1 MESNT
6 PQNTESTQKPFKVSK
21 SVRLSEG
28 AHTGTV
34 VSVEFRTPPEH
45 KYNYTDLYIA
55 VDNWEF
61 DGDNGKE
68 LGQLKAG
75 VATNFTE
82 NAQLVQLMVAFGKQ
96 VKIDDEF
103 TEEEVKNVFVGK
115 KVKFV
120 VFDKAGKDK
129 QGRPAT
135 YSNIVQ
141 GSLKCI

>member
-1 MESNT
+1 
-6 PQNTESTQKPFKVSK
+6 
-21 SVRLSEG
+21 
-28 AHTGTV
+28 
-34 VSVEFRTPPEH
+34 
-45 KYNYTDLYIA
+45 
-55 VDNWEF
+55 
-61 DGDNGKE
+61 
-68 LGQLKAG
+68 
-75 VATNFTE
+75 
-82 NAQLVQLMVAFGKQ
+82 MVAFGKQ